1 MATDYKKNA
10 EAAKKVVASL
20 PKAQQ
25 AAARKVIAQAAKTGE
40 GVSNNELAFLQAN
53 TSKLSAK
60 TDPKAFLGTL
70 EQRQTFLKSQQAG
83 AGAGT
88 TPEVSA
94 EEAARLAA
102 QEVENARLQTQRTD
116 WSEYLSQVFNS
127 YGLSALAPKI
137 KEFVQQGFTPD
148 TVTLKLQETPEYKQ
162 RFIGNENRRK
172 AGLPVLTP
180 GEYLSVESSYKKILK
195 DAELPSGFYD
205 QPDDF
210 GKFIGADIAPTEL
223 QERVNIANQSLQNA
237 DKFYTDS
244 LRTYYG
250 LNSGDMLAYALDPER
265 ALPVITRQQKA
276 AQFGAEAARQGI
288 QVAAPMAERFTGQLG
303 VTQQEARQ
311 GFEQVAQILPEA
323 QRLGAITPG
332 AQPVGLEETTTA
344 VFGGESSA
352 DYKQRIR
359 RLAEIEQSRFA
370 GQAGVSRTSL
380 AQGTQGQF

>member
-1 MATDYKKNA
+1 MAVEKKPSRKEYLVSQAKLLPKEQQSAAIKQINA
-10 EAAKKVVASL
+10 AAKVKGGITKDKL
-20 PKAQQ
+20 
-25 AAARKVIAQAAKTGE
+25 
-40 GVSNNELAFLQAN
+40 NELN
-53 TSKLSAK
+53 
-60 TDPKAFLGTL
+60 LGI
-70 EQRQTFLKSQQAG
+70 EQVLYGADALGGTAG
-83 AGAGT
+83 AKPGAAAGT
-88 TPEVSA
+88 TPEVSS

-102 QEVENARLQTQRTD
+102 LEVENARLQTQRTD

-195 DAELPSGFYD
+195 DAELPLGFYD

-210 GKFIGADIAPTEL
+210 SKFIGADIAPTEL

-237 DKFYTDS
+237 DPFFTDS

-370 GQAGVSRTSL
+370 GQSGVSRTSL